1 VSLRYV
7 RRRVLQV
14 LPVVAGILL
23 IGFALIELAP
33 GDPVLA
39 LAGESGDEAYYAFV
53 RERFGLDRPL
63 PERFLI
69 YAGNIVRGDLGV
81 SYVQGRP
88 VIDVIADRLP
98 PTMLLTGAALLIST
112 IVGISLG
119 VYAATRRQRLPDIAI
134 QVTTLAADAAPVF
147 WVGQLA
153 ILAFALNLG
162 LFPVQGMADARTP
175 QGILAGILD
184 LAHHL
189 ALPAMVL
196 AVGEIA
202 VVARMTRVGLIDELT
217 QDYVRTARA
226 KGLSERT
233 VVLRHALRRALI
245 PVTTVIGGRVGH
257 LISGAVIVETIFG
270 WPGLGRLLVI
280 AMQTR
285 DMPIV
290 MGIFLL
296 VSLSVVIANLITD
309 LIYGQLDP
317 RIAYG

>member
-1 VSLRYV
+1 MSLRYV
-7 RRRVLQV
+7 GRRVLQV

-112 IVGISLG
+112 VVGISLG

-202 VVARMTRVGLIDELT
+202 VIARMTRVGLIDELT

>member
-1 VSLRYV
+1 MSLRYV

>member
-1 VSLRYV
+1 MSLRYV
-7 RRRVLQV
+7 GRRVLQV

-69 YAGNIVRGDLGV
+69 YAGNIMRGDLGV

-119 VYAATRRQRLPDIAI
+119 VYAATRRQRLSDIAI

>member
-1 VSLRYV
+1 MSFRYV
-7 RRRVLQV
+7 GRRVLQV

-88 VIDVIADRLP
+88 VIDVIGDRLP

-112 IVGISLG
+112 IVGIGLG